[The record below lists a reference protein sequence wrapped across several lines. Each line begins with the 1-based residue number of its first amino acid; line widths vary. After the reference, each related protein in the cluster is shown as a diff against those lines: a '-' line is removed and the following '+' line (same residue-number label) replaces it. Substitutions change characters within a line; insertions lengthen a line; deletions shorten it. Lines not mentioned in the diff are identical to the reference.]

1 MEPLET
7 RRLLLIEYTF
17 EMIEA
22 TIKGISELEKVTGYD
37 VSEEWPGID
46 FFFYLPYVLENVKN
60 KPEMTK
66 WTKLV
71 VLKEEGIVIGE
82 IGGQGNPDET
92 GEIELGYSIVES
104 YQGHGY
110 MKEALAEM
118 VLWLVAQKKITRIFA
133 RSFEHN
139 LASIHV
145 LQGTGF
151 KYREGHD
158 EMQLG
163 GKITLWE
170 LDQT

>member
-1 MEPLET
+1 MKPLET
-7 RRLLLIEYTF
+7 KRLLLIEYTF

-37 VSEEWPGID
+37 VSEDWPGID

-66 WTKLV
+66 WTRLV

-92 GEIELGYSIVES
+92 GEIELGYSIVTD

-110 MKEALAEM
+110 MKEALSGMIE
-118 VLWLVAQKKITRIFA
+118 WLLQQKKIKRIFA
-133 RSFEHN
+133 RSFEQN
-139 LASIHV
+139 TASIKV
-145 LQGTGF
+145 LEGTGF
-151 KYREGHD
+151 IYQEGHD

-170 LDQT
+170 LENK